1 MPFGGPPPAF
11 PAGSTLASNV
21 LVRAATAA
29 YGYPIQQAGATIGI
43 GGAPIGGQALTLYDA
58 AGGYRC
64 VDVGVQSG
72 AGTIAIRNGSFTYTR
87 LGVDGAAA
95 YIDSVAGTGLRYKT
109 AGVTR
114 MDCSATQS
122 AFAMGGHSP
131 IAGTALSI
139 LAGGAANTQP
149 ATVGGRIAEQVTDVG
164 NVGTGE
170 DNLYAPSI
178 AANTL
183 NRDGRTLMVRGT
195 VEVAGA
201 PGGTTQT
208 LKVKFGATTIFTLVI
223 ALGIKVEFGVRIIR
237 TAAATQRTTYW
248 WISSGGTADM
258 DYGTAAETLSGAVT
272 LAITG
277 ESATG
282 APANNDIVLH
292 QATVD
297 LEG

>member
-43 GGAPIGGQALTLYDA
+43 GGAPIAGEALTAYMATTGRISLQESNGCGAIYGR
-58 AGGYRC
+58 AGATARFGLDNTSAGNRLRGISASLWQILTT
-64 VDVGVQSG
+64 DVVRAQ
-72 AGTIAIRNGSFTYTR
+72 I
-87 LGVDGAAA
+87 AAA
-95 YIDSVAGTGLRYKT
+95 ESAVA
-109 AGVTR
+109 V
-114 MDCSATQS
+114 
-122 AFAMGGHSP
+122 GGHAP